1 MDMIDLEV
9 GIVVHI
15 LLQGRGVA
23 ILMDMD
29 TLEVVLVGLLGLEH
43 NPLEGVGRGF
53 QPVDMENADPL
64 LAVWSAMPK
73 S

>member
-15 LLQGRGVA
+15 LLQGRGVV

-53 QPVDMENADPL
+53 QPFDKENADPL